1 MRYPLLAPLAAIA
14 TGILVSRA
22 VPFDLRDLPIII
34 AVFAALAVVAL
45 RRNPV
50 LSGACCLLAMAFAG
64 ILSDVWHRPGPRPEL
79 DVNGR
84 ELAILAGCVADS
96 PVADEGRVR
105 FTLELEPGVRV
116 RTTLYLPEGEPV
128 PVLHYGQR
136 VEVDARVRRTR
147 NFQNP
152 GAFDYSTY
160 LARRSIFWTAS
171 ASAVRVQPGVCGTRA
186 AAFIYGLRSSALAR
200 LEQLYAGKPY
210 ETGMMQGILIGE
222 SARMDKV
229 WTEHFR
235 STGTIHALVI
245 SGTHVA
251 ILSAFFLFLLRLCLV
266 KESRAM
272 FLTVIAGW
280 LYALVTGWEAPVI
293 RSAAGLTLFL
303 AGRLAFRERRIVNL
317 LAAIGIA
324 FLVCDPAQ
332 MLEAS
337 FQLSFLAVGFIA
349 VFAVPLLEGTSA
361 PLARALEGLQDT
373 GRDMHLAPRAAQF
386 RVEARL
392 LGETLELWLRL
403 PRRVCLAAVAVPG
416 RIAFY
421 VYELVVISA
430 VVQVGLALPMAVYFH
445 RLSLT
450 GLSANVVI
458 VPLMGLVVPIGFV
471 ALLTGWGFAAKVA
484 GWLLAASRVVVD
496 WHADRE
502 PEWRIPDPPA
512 ALAIALA
519 AALILAGVA
528 FSLSGPRSRLW
539 RTVSSLAVLVL
550 LAVIIVHPFAPVVAP
565 GKLELTAIDVGQ
577 SESLFIALPSGK
589 LMLVDGGG
597 FPAFGK
603 SANRS
608 RMDIGE
614 DVVSPYLWSRSI
626 RRVDVL
632 VLTHGHDDHIGGA
645 AALIRNFRPR
655 ELWVAPMPATPLWK
669 NVQEAAHRR
678 GTRIVPLRAG
688 AVRELGGARF
698 EVLWPPEGTE
708 PETPGNDES
717 LALRMS
723 WSGKKFLLAADIE
736 RRDEYRLLDSGALG
750 PVDVLKVAHHGS
762 RTSSTDEFVAT
773 VRPAFA
779 VLSAGFENPYGFPNQ
794 AVLERFAQRH
804 IPVFRTDEFGLV
816 TIRTDGRHFEVETT
830 RWSGGARG
838 PQSALD
844 RLF

>member
-324 FLVCDPAQ
+324 FLVCDPRADAGG
-332 MLEAS
+332 E
-337 FQLSFLAVGFIA
+337 LS
-349 VFAVPLLEGTSA
+349 
-361 PLARALEGLQDT
+361 
-373 GRDMHLAPRAAQF
+373 
-386 RVEARL
+386 
-392 LGETLELWLRL
+392 TL
-403 PRRVCLAAVAVPG
+403 VPG
-416 RIAFY
+416 RWI
-421 VYELVVISA
+421 
-430 VVQVGLALPMAVYFH
+430 H
-445 RLSLT
+445 RR
-450 GLSANVVI
+450 VRR
-458 VPLMGLVVPIGFV
+458 
-471 ALLTGWGFAAKVA
+471 AAARRHLGPA
-484 GWLLAASRVVVD
+484 GPGARRPSRYRARHAPGASRRAV
-496 WHADRE
+496 
-502 PEWRIPDPPA
+502 
-512 ALAIALA
+512 
-519 AALILAGVA
+519 
-528 FSLSGPRSRLW
+528 SR
-539 RTVSSLAVLVL
+539 
-550 LAVIIVHPFAPVVAP
+550 
-565 GKLELTAIDVGQ
+565 
-577 SESLFIALPSGK
+577 
-589 LMLVDGGG
+589 
-597 FPAFGK
+597 
-603 SANRS
+603 
-608 RMDIGE
+608 
-614 DVVSPYLWSRSI
+614 
-626 RRVDVL
+626 
-632 VLTHGHDDHIGGA
+632 GGA
-645 AALIRNFRPR
+645 AAGGNARTLAAAAAPRVSGRRRRPRAHRFLCLRTRGDLGGGCRSGWHCPWPSTSTVFRSPAFRP
-655 ELWVAPMPATPLWK
+655 
-669 NVQEAAHRR
+669 
-678 GTRIVPLRAG
+678 
-688 AVRELGGARF
+688 
-698 EVLWPPEGTE
+698 
-708 PETPGNDES
+708 
-717 LALRMS
+717 MS
-723 WSGKKFLLAADIE
+723 
-736 RRDEYRLLDSGALG
+736 
-750 PVDVLKVAHHGS
+750 
-762 RTSSTDEFVAT
+762 
-773 VRPAFA
+773 
-779 VLSAGFENPYGFPNQ
+779 
-794 AVLERFAQRH
+794 
-804 IPVFRTDEFGLV
+804 
-816 TIRTDGRHFEVETT
+816 
-830 RWSGGARG
+830 
-838 PQSALD
+838 
-844 RLF
+844 